1 MQRARRDRGAG
12 VRAARAAPRGH
23 SGAPDRHSMRA
34 PNDGAASGGRR
45 AAAARASRSNA
56 SLPQRAQIFA
66 RSAWRHA
73 Q

>member
-1 MQRARRDRGAG
+1 MQWTR
-12 VRAARAAPRGH
+12 H
-23 SGAPDRHSMRA
+23 SGAPEWHSMRA

-56 SLPQRAQIFA
+56 SLPHRAQIFA
-66 RSAWRHA
+66 RSAWRHP